1 MKIYVH
7 KKILMH
13 FSCLHYYFFSCPDGW
28 MFCLTGIEI
37 ESIQI
42 VSLRVE
48 SVVTTRHSIRI
59 QHRNNLEDKMFAQT
73 SSLLVFQTKAKVS
86 MRLGQNLK

>member
-1 MKIYVH
+1 
-7 KKILMH
+7 
-13 FSCLHYYFFSCPDGW
+13 

-42 VSLRVE
+42 VSLSVE
-48 SVVTTRHSIRI
+48 SVVTTRNPIRI
-59 QHRNNLEDKMFAQT
+59 QHRNDFEDKMFAQT
-73 SSLLVFQTKAKVS
+73 FRLLVFETKAKVS